1 MISQNRFCK
10 QHGLAYERMN
20 EIRQSMREFMEDLV
34 DIGLLSSVKNGMD
47 LNNPIA
53 NGNSYRIN
61 LLAATYCAG
70 LYPQVAKI
78 IRPPKRFMEVMGAA
92 VERDTD
98 AKEIKLYV
106 PRMVASQSSDPTQPS
121 TAMNFPRHAN
131 ADFDISTEDL
141 QRVFIHPTSIN
152 FQNNAFKASNYIM
165 FGEKQVVQSNFSA
178 IDKSNGNGQQVG
190 DGTKIYLRDTSE
202 VTAYSLLFFG
212 GELEYNRD
220 AGVIVVD
227 NWIRYVLNPLVTIL

>member
-1 MISQNRFCK
+1 MIWSINCRFCRE
-10 QHGLAYERMN
+10 HGLAYERMQ

-34 DIGLLSSVKNGMD
+34 DIGLLSTVKNGMD
-47 LNNPIA
+47 LNNPIT

-70 LYPQVAKI
+70 LYPQVAKV

-98 AKEIKLYV
+98 AKEMKLYV
-106 PRMVASQSSDPTQPS
+106 PRVSTSTDSDPFKSPVGI
-121 TAMNFPRHAN
+121 NFPRHAN

-141 QRVFIHPTSIN
+141 QRVYVHPTSIN
-152 FQNNAFKASNYIM
+152 FQNNAFKASNYILY
-165 FGEKQVVQSNFSA
+165 GEKQVVQSNFVNEKAGPSSSQ
-178 IDKSNGNGQQVG
+178 IDL
-190 DGTKIYLRDTSE
+190 TKIYLRDTSE

-212 GELEYNRD
+212 GDLEYNHD

-227 NWIRYVLNPLVTIL
+227 NWIR